1 MLRAAIIFFVLG
13 LVAMLFGANG
23 FAGVTMEIGKLLLL
37 VFVALAVISA
47 LIGLASGRGSRGL
60 LK

>member
-37 VFVALAVISA
+37 VFVALAVIST